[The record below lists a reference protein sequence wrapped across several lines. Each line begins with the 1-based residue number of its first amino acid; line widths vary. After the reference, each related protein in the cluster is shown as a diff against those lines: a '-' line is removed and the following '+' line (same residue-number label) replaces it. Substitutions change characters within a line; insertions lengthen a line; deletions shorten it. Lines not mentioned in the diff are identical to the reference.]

1 MFEEPVL
8 NLKFSFRGIEIMKN
22 RRIAWPFPICQVL
35 TMLALG
41 WVVTVVPFQ
50 VGLMEPNWGTL
61 LLGPK
66 DGVNRGD
73 AKLGDVRFLL

>member
-1 MFEEPVL
+1 
-8 NLKFSFRGIEIMKN
+8 
-22 RRIAWPFPICQVL
+22 
-35 TMLALG
+35 MLALG